1 MEEKSLINNEE
12 LCNLIIEMFN
22 QKTKIEGNIYCFIV
36 RFEMEHEGEDVTNEI
51 AKIDRLKSKGLITND
66 ERLKKT
72 LEIIRE
78 YYKS

>member
-22 QKTKIEGNIYCFIV
+22 QKAKIEGNIYCFII

-72 LEIIRE
+72 LEIIKE